1 MSVKRRSPATP
12 SDAALPSSGQ
22 RAHGDGSEGALTP
35 SPEVTAGVASA
46 AAPAPRQLTAVQP
59 EQPPVPPETVVQV
72 DGRRVASQSF
82 GSGTSRYYPPYLTQ
96 VQEQSLLQWCK
107 EEVRFQIYQCTTQQL
122 IKGGLPRLK
131 APKAEF
137 YLLDEQDR
145 RPHYKWIQL
154 NDFNHAGQPMPPIL
168 QELCVQLN
176 TDFSLSGDDRL
187 NHCLIICN
195 ENDPDKHEG
204 VDAHC
209 APPHADKIQKG
220 FFVDISLGY
229 AREMQLLDAQVQDN
243 PMVASQA
250 LASGSLAYITADD
263 NGRLVQGSQKQ
274 AGQSKV
280 QGTRY
285 YHAVPVDR
293 KQPRHQPRF
302 SLVFRPITDHPKGA
316 KCGEHLARVD
326 ETKAARV
333 RPGGDLWREYVPLC
347 RGGDGAAPI
356 DAGRK
361 RTAPDQG
368 GSSVKRRS
376 GVSSPG
382 AAEEGE
388 EEDEEGEEEEG
399 DEEESDEEESDDE
412 DVLVFASDESDE
424 EGEGV
429 DHAEMEAEL
438 EAEMSAQQA
447 AAETAAGEVPQAGVR
462 VLLATSCRSS
472 VAEERAR
479 LRASHRELR
488 QQKRQQRADSQR
500 LAEVQRQADHGQ
512 APAQPT
518 PSDGGS
524 AASSSPS
531 GRDDAS
537 PDQQKQRKKITLFV
551 CTHIDCGW
559 HGPAR
564 KGKDTTNC
572 HETRKPDCPYQPCGV
587 PCCNDDKKAAVA
599 AAYLASCTPA
609 QRANAMPPVGGRAR
623 PIETPEGYS
632 DAVQWMAVMIP
643 EGAQLGD
650 KFEQLNCTG
659 KLAWQFTVP
668 AGRKGGDVIVAV
680 SNKKPRTPAQQ
691 KAREETLEKR
701 REAAVAEAAGA
712 EQAAAAVAAP
722 AEGRRAAAAAESVE
736 IARLAASIEQRG
748 DAAGQGAFEIFGAR
762 TRALH
767 ATEALPSPQ
776 PLPI

>member
-1 MSVKRRSPATP
+1 
-12 SDAALPSSGQ
+12 
-22 RAHGDGSEGALTP
+22 
-35 SPEVTAGVASA
+35 
-46 AAPAPRQLTAVQP
+46 
-59 EQPPVPPETVVQV
+59 
-72 DGRRVASQSF
+72 
-82 GSGTSRYYPPYLTQ
+82 
-96 VQEQSLLQWCK
+96 
-107 EEVRFQIYQCTTQQL
+107 
-122 IKGGLPRLK
+122 
-131 APKAEF
+131 
-137 YLLDEQDR
+137 
-145 RPHYKWIQL
+145 
-154 NDFNHAGQPMPPIL
+154 MPPIL

-176 TDFSLSGDDRL
+176 TDFSLTGDDRL

-293 KQPRHQPRF
+293 KQPRDQPRF

-316 KCGEHLARVD
+316 KRGEHLAKVD
-326 ETKAARV
+326 EAKAARV

-447 AAETAAGEVPQAGVR
+447 AAETAAGKVPQAGVR
-462 VLLATSCRSS
+462 VLHATSCRSS

-712 EQAAAAVAAP
+712 EQAAAAVAAAAEGRRAAAA

-748 DAAGQGAFEIFGAR
+748 DAAGGQPAAGDGGDGAGDAAGEQPAAGDSGQGAFEIFGAR

-767 ATEALPSPQ
+767 ATEALPSPH